1 MVTLEGIQFVTDT
14 SGKRTAVIL
23 DLDRYGEIWE
33 DIYAVLIAQE
43 RENEPQ
49 GSLEEVK
56 RFLISEGKLDE

>member
-33 DIYAVLIAQE
+33 DIYDVLIAQE

-49 GSLEEVK
+49 ESLEEVK
-56 RFLISEGKLDE
+56 RFLIAEGKLDE